1 MRISFR
7 QPVQCSPRQSTVVSA
22 SREGLQLLATPF
34 ASITLPAVA
43 KENLDFLGQD
53 CSLAGLSGNL
63 LYLPGL
69 SAEVF
74 IPTAIE
80 NVARQR
86 LGGM

>member
-1 MRISFR
+1 
-7 QPVQCSPRQSTVVSA
+7 VVSA

-43 KENLDFLGQD
+43 KENLDFLGRYW
-53 CSLAGLSGNL
+53 SLGGLSGNL
-63 LYLPGL
+63 LYPLGP

-74 IPTAIE
+74 ILTAIE
-80 NVARQR
+80 NLARQR